1 MGEEQSL
8 RARITALV
16 ARVQSLSGDRLRRDE
31 ELARLRPL
39 AERAGELERR
49 VVDLEAELAEA
60 RAARTLAEEAV
71 ARLPPVSAPP
81 DSLGVAVMPG
91 ETRSANYNLTLRFRY
106 RDMRGEE
113 TERSVAL
120 CGVRLE
126 TRCYFRGRCSLR
138 ESVRDFRADRI
149 LGEVIVEDTGEIV
162 PPLDLL
168 VRLLEAG
175 E

>member
-60 RAARTLAEEAV
+60 RAAR
-71 ARLPPVSAPP
+71 LPPVPAPR

-106 RDMRGEE
+106 RDARGDEA
-113 TERSVAL
+113 ERSVDL
-120 CGVRLE
+120 YGVRLE
-126 TRCYFRGRCSLR
+126 TRCYFRGHCNLR
-138 ESVRDFRADRI
+138 DAVRDFRADRI
-149 LGEVIVEDTGEIV
+149 LGEVVIEDTGEIV